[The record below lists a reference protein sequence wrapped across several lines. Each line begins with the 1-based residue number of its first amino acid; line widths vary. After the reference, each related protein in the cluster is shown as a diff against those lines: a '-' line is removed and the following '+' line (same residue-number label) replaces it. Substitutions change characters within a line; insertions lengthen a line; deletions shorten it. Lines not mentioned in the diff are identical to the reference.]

1 MNQGVIYS
9 EEIMK
14 VDKKE
19 EDEGMAKR
27 PVYVTKMEAPFYSAE
42 MIEFDWNGGFAKS
55 QKQKN
60 ITAIHTGFKRRHP
73 DKEVLEISSKSMQEY
88 GEALSAFFL
97 KKYVPDLGESIPVE
111 CVFQAGKVFEKGGPY
126 QDIME
131 KTPREAKRDE
141 RLRNSGVLVSFWFDG
156 KTFPLI
162 PRTVFYDYIY
172 INALFENPEL
182 AAEVMKYDAFTDI
195 EFNPDKSIN
204 CQAKAAATFVA
215 LTKLGL
221 IDKARNFDTFV
232 ALYNQKQIKTRTATA
247 KAAQSEKI
255 EKFPANVEMK
265 PGNLILHRKFGEGK
279 IKAVTGTTLII
290 DYSSVGQKT
299 LDKAW
304 CEKNCKII
312 KEEQELLCG

>member
-27 PVYVTKMEAPFYSAE
+27 PVHVTKMEAPFYSVE
-42 MIEFDWNGGFAKS
+42 TIEFDWNRGLAKS

-60 ITAIHTGFKRRHP
+60 ITAIHKGFMRKHP

-88 GEALSAFFL
+88 GEILSAFFL
-97 KKYVPDLGESIPVE
+97 KKYVPELGKSIPVE
-111 CVFQAGKVFEKGGPY
+111 CIYQAGKVFEKGGPY
-126 QDIME
+126 QDILE
-131 KTPREAKRDE
+131 KTSREAKKDE
-141 RLRNSGVLVSFWFDG
+141 RLKNSGALVSFWFDG

-195 EFNPDKSIN
+195 EFNPNKGIN

-215 LTKLGL
+215 LTKMGL

-232 ALYNQKQIKTRTATA
+232 ALYNQEQIKTRTATA
-247 KAAQSEKI
+247 KTTQSEKI
-255 EKFPANVEMK
+255 EKFLPNMEIK
-265 PGNLILHRKFGEGK
+265 TGDLIIHKKFGEGK
-279 IKAVTGTTLII
+279 VKVVTDTTLII
-290 DYSSVGQKT
+290 DYPSVGQKT
-299 LDKAW
+299 LGRDW
-304 CEKNCKII
+304 CEKNCKIM
-312 KEEQELLCG
+312 KGE

>member
-27 PVYVTKMEAPFYSAE
+27 PVYVTKMEAPFYSVE
-42 MIEFDWNGGFAKS
+42 TIEFDWNRGLAKS

-60 ITAIHTGFKRRHP
+60 ITAIHKGFMRKHP

-97 KKYVPDLGESIPVE
+97 KKYVPELEKSIPVE
-111 CVFQAGKVFEKGGPY
+111 CIYQAGKVFEKGGPY
-126 QDIME
+126 QDILE
-131 KTPREAKRDE
+131 KTSREAKKDE
-141 RLRNSGVLVSFWFDG
+141 RLKNSGELVSFWFDG

-162 PRTVFYDYIY
+162 TNTVFYDYIY

-182 AAEVMKYDAFTDI
+182 AVVLMKYDAFTDI
-195 EFNPDKSIN
+195 EFNPNKGIN

-215 LTKLGL
+215 LTKMGL

-232 ALYNQKQIKTRTATA
+232 ALYNQKQIKTRTAT
-247 KAAQSEKI
+247 KSEKI
-255 EKFPANVEMK
+255 EKFSPNVEMK
-265 PGNLILHRKFGEGK
+265 PGDLILHRKFGAGK
-279 IKAVTGTTLII
+279 IKAVTDTTLII
-290 DYSSVGQKT
+290 DYQSIGQKT
-299 LDKAW
+299 LGKTW
-304 CEKNCKII
+304 CEENCKII
-312 KEEQELLCG
+312 EEEQELLCS

>member
-42 MIEFDWNGGFAKS
+42 MIEFDWNGGLAKS

-60 ITAIHTGFKRRHP
+60 ITAIHKGFMIKHP

-88 GEALSAFFL
+88 GETLSAFFL
-97 KKYVPDLGESIPVE
+97 KKYVPELGKSIPVE
-111 CVFQAGKVFEKGGPY
+111 CIYQAGKVFEKGGPY
-126 QDIME
+126 QDILE
-131 KTPREAKRDE
+131 KTSREAKKDE
-141 RLRNSGVLVSFWFDG
+141 RLKNSGALVSFWFDG

-162 PRTVFYDYIY
+162 PRTIFYDYIY

-195 EFNPDKSIN
+195 EFNPNKGKN

-215 LTKLGL
+215 LTKMGM

-232 ALYNQKQIKTRTATA
+232 ALYNQEQIKTRTATA
-247 KAAQSEKI
+247 KTTQSEKI
-255 EKFPANVEMK
+255 EKFLPHMEIK
-265 PGNLILHRKFGEGK
+265 TGDLIIHKKFGEGK
-279 IKAVTGTTLII
+279 VKVVTDTTLII
-290 DYSSVGQKT
+290 DYPSVGQKT
-299 LDKAW
+299 LGRDW
-304 CEKNCKII
+304 CEKNCKIM
-312 KEEQELLCG
+312 KGE

>member
-1 MNQGVIYS
+1 
-9 EEIMK
+9 
-14 VDKKE
+14 
-19 EDEGMAKR
+19 MAKR
-27 PVYVTKMEAPFYSAE
+27 PVYVAKMEAPFYSAE

-215 LTKLGL
+215 LTRMGL
-221 IDKARNFDTFV
+221 IDKVRDFDTFI
-232 ALYNQKQIKTRTATA
+232 ALYDLKQVKTQAATP
-247 KAAQSEKI
+247 KAAQSQKI
-255 EKFPANVEMK
+255 EKPFSNVEIRTGDLVIHK
-265 PGNLILHRKFGEGK
+265 KFGEGK
-279 IKAVTGTTLII
+279 VKAVADTTLII
-290 DYSSVGQKT
+290 DYPSIGQKI
-299 LDKAW
+299 LGRDW

-312 KEEQELLCG
+312 KEDVGGLI

>member
-1 MNQGVIYS
+1 MNQGVIYF
-9 EEIMK
+9 EEITK
-14 VDKKE
+14 VDEKE

-27 PVYVTKMEAPFYSAE
+27 PVYVTKMEAPFYSVE
-42 MIEFDWNGGFAKS
+42 TIEFDWNRGLAKS

-60 ITAIHTGFKRRHP
+60 ITAIHKGFMRKHP

-97 KKYVPDLGESIPVE
+97 KKYVPELEKSIPVE
-111 CVFQAGKVFEKGGPY
+111 CIYQAGKVFEKGGPY
-126 QDIME
+126 QDILE
-131 KTPREAKRDE
+131 KTSREAKKDE
-141 RLRNSGVLVSFWFDG
+141 RLKNSGALVSFWFDG

-195 EFNPDKSIN
+195 EFNPNKGIN

-215 LTKLGL
+215 LTKMGL

-255 EKFPANVEMK
+255 EKFPSNVEMK
-265 PGNLILHRKFGEGK
+265 PGDLILHRKFGEGK
-279 IKAVTGTTLII
+279 IKVVTDTTLII
-290 DYSSVGQKT
+290 DYPSVGQKT
-299 LDKAW
+299 LGRDW
-304 CEKNCKII
+304 CEKNCKIM
-312 KEEQELLCG
+312 KGE